1 MVKDYSSIIVSSK
14 VKLSR
19 NINGFN
25 FPAKL
30 YGDEGLKVLNK
41 LADNILQID
50 SKFKLY
56 KMRTLP
62 ELDVNIMREKNLV
75 SNELVSSALVD
86 LFDYGAVI
94 LSEDEEISIMLNE
107 EDHIVETCTM
117 SGLNLIK
124 AYDRLNEIDNQ
135 IISKLDIAYNDGFG
149 FLTSNLSSAGTGIR
163 ASITLFLPAL
173 TISGKIKEII
183 SSLSHQGIKLGF
195 ADDEIDCEA
204 YTYTASNNQ
213 TIGRKENEYVVGITE
228 IAIKLAEMEV
238 GARTELLSAKNFDNI
253 KDKVQRAWG
262 ILTNCYKISV
272 SESKQ
277 LLGDIKIGVA
287 LDFMRF
293 KEVDFINNLM
303 IDIMPYSLTKISSS
317 KVPDTDLDKYR
328 ATFLAN
334 VLKSKRIK

>member
-25 FPAKL
+25 FPSKL
-30 YGDEGLKVLNK
+30 EGNEGLKVLNK
-41 LADNILQID
+41 LADNILKID
-50 SKFKLY
+50 NGFKIY

-62 ELDVNIMREKNLV
+62 ELDVNVMFEKGLI
-75 SNELVSSALVD
+75 SNELISSALVD

-124 AYDRLNEIDNQ
+124 AYDKLNLIDNQ
-135 IISKLDIAYNDGFG
+135 IISKLDISYDDNFG
-149 FLTSNLSSAGTGIR
+149 FLTSNLSGVGTG
-163 ASITLFLPAL
+163 AKACVTLFLPAL

-213 TIGRKENEYVVGITE
+213 TIGRRESEYVFGITE
-228 IAIKLAEMEV
+228 IAIKLAEMEIS
-238 GARTELLSAKNFDNI
+238 ARAELLSARNYDNI

-262 ILTNCYKISV
+262 VLTNCYKISV
-272 SESKQ
+272 AEAKQ
-277 LLGDIKIGVA
+277 LLGEIKIGVA
-287 LDFMRF
+287 LDFIRF
-293 KEVDFINNLM
+293 KEVDFINNLL
-303 IDIMPYSLTKISSS
+303 IDILPYSLTKISGS
-317 KVPDTDLDKYR
+317 KVTDSDLDKYR
-328 ATFLAN
+328 ATFLTN